1 MIGYTLYFRTTKT
14 NLTQLTQL
22 MIIPRKWKLFSSNV
36 KYKTTFSSKTGIDFD
51 IVVIFFGGSDLLDI
65 QEFNSTSCCPVPI

>member
-1 MIGYTLYFRTTKT
+1 MLCLNIHCTFGTTKT

-36 KYKTTFSSKTGIDFD
+36 KYKPLFQVK
-51 IVVIFFGGSDLLDI
+51 
-65 QEFNSTSCCPVPI
+65 QELILTSL